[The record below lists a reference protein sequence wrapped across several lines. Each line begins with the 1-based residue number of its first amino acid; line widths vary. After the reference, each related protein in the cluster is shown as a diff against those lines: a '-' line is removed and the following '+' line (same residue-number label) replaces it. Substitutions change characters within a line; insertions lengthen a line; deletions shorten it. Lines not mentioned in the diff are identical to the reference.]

1 MAWISSKEFAESS
14 NINIQ
19 GLFKSVKRAFDSGKK
34 ICRIK
39 GKILPFKYSEGVG
52 RGGKVLQI
60 WSEPLTSAQVEAIE
74 KGYPVKYVLEEM
86 GEAVECAKVD
96 KVMDCFGQS
105 PRNDG
110 GVESNNDEVGSPRN
124 DTATQPNVME
134 SLDSKTLDCKGN
146 NNEKTSQKPKRK
158 TLHTRGCNNANEC
171 ASRATS
177 SSDSTLYGNDLSNG
191 GVVEC
196 VRADEIMDLRSAGEN
211 AYANARHETLR
222 VSRNDGV
229 VKRNV
234 CESMDCHSPK
244 GLRNDE
250 AGSVRNDEGVESL
263 NDEGTKHN
271 DATTWHNLT
280 SSQKA
285 QAKQRER
292 ILIDYES
299 AKASG
304 IRVADFLTLKNSED
318 STLKLTQGKLFDWAR
333 KYKAR
338 GLSGLSDKRGV
349 AKLGTT
355 SLPKWA
361 QEEVIKMW
369 RAMGSGYV
377 NRMQIWRQLHIIAH
391 LYVEGYSYEKFLKCE
406 IEPLFSL
413 NTLNRFL
420 DSYLKANSLEYTLT
434 IYGTDKTDS
443 YKEPAYGIQRDLY
456 TLPNQLWQID
466 SSPLDAIVLDRDGKQ
481 IRPSILSVIDVYSG
495 RNVAYLSETS
505 DSNAVVRL
513 MWKAFESMGKPEA
526 IQFDNGKDYLSKQV
540 QGLVDGLGIK
550 FVRSAA
556 YKGKAKAVV
565 ERRFRTIQ
573 GSYITALTSY
583 IGRNPSERAA
593 IEQQTPKRE
602 RKSKDALGNP
612 LKTQQKHIITFEA
625 AQFLLDEAVEYWN
638 IDRVSRRWSKA
649 QGKSPMDLWS
659 EANFK
664 KVNVPY
670 TQFLLYAT
678 APISRKMGK
687 QRIAMK
693 PYNFKPTTYIVPQT
707 EVLVCVNINASNEA
721 FVFSTKGEF
730 ICKAYDENAQALTQE
745 QLKTI
750 GKEYKVAI
758 KRVRELQKDATH
770 SEFIRTNA
778 RLEAENLKRKKDVAM
793 LKGVGEDGKPINN
806 AKTLKTQVRE
816 AINNAQIEQHK
827 EDTWE
832 VEIPI
837 ETESK
842 ADNVDKWDIL
852 QKLAQ

>member
-1 MAWISSKEFAESS
+1 MAWISSKEFA
-14 NINIQ
+14 
-19 GLFKSVKRAFDSGKK
+19 KSLGITDRAVRKQAQTKK
-34 ICRIK
+34 ILKFNTKYFSYTYIK
-39 GKILPFKYSEGVG
+39 GVGGYAGKIL
-52 RGGKVLQI
+52 QI
-60 WSEPLTSAQVEAIE
+60 WDTPLSKKQVEALE

-134 SLDSKTLDCKGN
+134 SKDFKTLDCKGN
-146 NNEKTSQKPKRK
+146 NNEKISQKPKRK
-158 TLHTRGCNNANEC
+158 TLHARGCNNIDEC

-177 SSDSTLYGNDLSNG
+177 SSDSTLYRNDLSNG

-211 AYANARHETLR
+211 AYANARHDSANAE
-222 VSRNDGV
+222 SRNDGV
-229 VKRNV
+229 G
-234 CESMDCHSPK
+234 SP
-244 GLRNDE
+244 
-250 AGSVRNDEGVESL
+250 L

-292 ILIDYES
+292 ILNDYES
-299 AKASG
+299 AKIAG
-304 IRVADFLTLKNSED
+304 IKVADFLTLKNSED

-333 KYKAR
+333 KYKAQ
-338 GLSGLSDKRGV
+338 GLGGLCDKRGV

-361 QEEVIKMW
+361 QEEAVKMW
-369 RAMGSGYV
+369 RAMGSGYC
-377 NRMQIWRQLHIIAH
+377 NKMQIWRELHRVAPMY
-391 LYVEGYSYEKFLKCE
+391 LKVESRNEVVESQAIQDYGLPRGCASRNDAVKGYSFKKFLKCE

-443 YKEPAYGIQRDLY
+443 YKEPAYGMQRDLY

-466 SSPLDAIVLDRDGKQ
+466 SSPLDAIVLDKDGKQ

-505 DSNAVVRL
+505 DSNAVIRL
-513 MWKAFESMGKPEA
+513 MWKAFEAMGKPQA
-526 IQFDNGKDYLSKQV
+526 IQFDNGKDYLSNKV

-573 GSYITALTSY
+573 GSYITALSSY
-583 IGRNPSERAA
+583 IGRNVSERSAR
-593 IEQQTPKRE
+593 EQQTPKRE

-625 AQFLLDEAVEYWN
+625 AQFLLDEAVEFWN

-659 EANFK
+659 EANFQRI
-664 KVNVPY
+664 NVPY
-670 TQFLLYAT
+670 TQFLLYAEESK
-678 APISRKMGK
+678 ARVMGK
-687 QRIAMK
+687 KHIEMR
-693 PYNFKPTTYIVPQT
+693 PYEYVPTAYI
-707 EVLVCVNINASNEA
+707 EAGSKVLVRVNINASNEA
-721 FVFSTKGEF
+721 FIFSEKGEF
-730 ICKAYDENAQALTQE
+730 ICKAYDRKANPLTQE

-750 GKEYKVAI
+750 SKEYKNAI
-758 KRVRELQKDATH
+758 KRVRELQKDAKH
-770 SEFIRTNA
+770 SSFIRMNA
-778 RLEAENLKRKKDVAM
+778 RQEAERLRQRQDEAL
-793 LKGVGEDGKPINN
+793 LKGVGENGGKAINN
-806 AKTLKTQVRE
+806 AKSYKSKVKE
-816 AINNAQIEQHK
+816 DIENAQIEQHK

-852 QKLAQ
+852 EKLAQ

>member
-1 MAWISSKEFAESS
+1 MGQWISSREFAEYLG
-14 NINIQ
+14 ITD
-19 GLFKSVKRAFDSGKK
+19 RAVRKQAQTKK
-34 ICRIK
+34 ILKFNTKYFSYTYIK
-39 GKILPFKYSEGVG
+39 GIGGYA
-52 RGGKVLQI
+52 GKVLQI
-60 WSEPLTSAQVEAIE
+60 WDTPLSSKQVEALE

-86 GEAVECAKVD
+86 GEVA
-96 KVMDCFGQS
+96 
-105 PRNDG
+105 
-110 GVESNNDEVGSPRN
+110 
-124 DTATQPNVME
+124 QPNVME
-134 SLDSKTLDCKGN
+134 SMDSKTLDCKGN
-146 NNEKTSQKPKRK
+146 NNEKTSQNIQGE
-158 TLHTRGCNNANEC
+158 TLHTRGRNNANEC

-177 SSDSTLYGNDLSNG
+177 SSDSTLYRNDLSNG
-191 GVVEC
+191 GVVESSVC
-196 VRADEIMDLRSAGEN
+196 KSIDC
-211 AYANARHETLR
+211 HETLR
-222 VSRNDGV
+222 VSRNDE
-229 VKRNV
+229 R
-234 CESMDCHSPK
+234 
-244 GLRNDE
+244 
-250 AGSVRNDEGVESL
+250 VESR

-285 QAKQRER
+285 QAKQREK

-333 KYKAR
+333 KYKAQ
-338 GLSGLSDKRGV
+338 GLSALSDKRGV

-355 SLPKWA
+355 SLPQWA

-369 RAMGSGYV
+369 RVMGSGYC
-377 NRMQIWRQLHIIAH
+377 NRMQLWRELHIIAH
-391 LYVEGYSYEKFLKCE
+391 TYVEGYSYKKFLKRE
-406 IEPLFSL
+406 IEPLFSF
-413 NTLNRFL
+413 NTMNRFL
-420 DSYLKANSLEYTLT
+420 DSYLKANSLEYTLIT
-434 IYGTDKTDS
+434 YGSDKTDS
-443 YKEPAYGIQRDLY
+443 YKEPAFGIQRDLY

-466 SSPLDAIVLDRDGKQ
+466 SSPLDAIVLDKDGKQ
-481 IRPSILSVIDVYSG
+481 IRPSILSIVDVYSG
-495 RNVAYLSETS
+495 RSVAYLSETS

-513 MWKAFESMGKPEA
+513 MWKAFESMGKPQA

-556 YKGKAKAVV
+556 YKGKAKAIV

-583 IGRNPSERAA
+583 IGRNVSERSAR
-593 IEQQTPKRE
+593 EQQTPKRE

-612 LKTQQKHIITFEA
+612 LKTQQKHIPTFQA
-625 AQFLLDEAVEYWN
+625 AQFLLDEAVEFWN

-670 TQFLLYAT
+670 TQFLLYAE
-678 APISRKMGK
+678 ASKARSMGK
-687 QRIAMK
+687 KHIEMR
-693 PYNFKPTTYIVPQT
+693 PYEYVPTTYI
-707 EVLVCVNINASNEA
+707 ESGRKVLVRVNINDSSEA
-721 FVFSTKGEF
+721 FIFSEKGEF
-730 ICKAYDENAQALTQE
+730 LCKAYDRRAKPHTQE

-758 KRVRELQKDATH
+758 KRIRELQKDAKH
-770 SEFIRTNA
+770 SSFIRMNA
-778 RLEAENLKRKKDVAM
+778 RQEAENLKRKKDEAM
-793 LKGVGEDGKPINN
+793 LKGVGENGKPINN

-816 AINNAQIEQHK
+816 SINNTQIEQHK
-827 EDTWE
+827 EDNWE
-832 VEIPI
+832 PSVPLDVKSTKE
-837 ETESK
+837 
-842 ADNVDKWDIL
+842 DNVEKWDLL

>member
-1 MAWISSKEFAESS
+1 MGQWISSREFAESN
-14 NINIQ
+14 NIDYQVLKMACI
-19 GLFKSVKRAFDSGKK
+19 RANKKGKK
-34 ICRIK
+34 ICTTSSY
-39 GKILPFKYSEGVG
+39 ILHFKYTEGIG

-60 WSEPLTSAQVEAIE
+60 WNTPLTTAQVEALE

-86 GEAVECAKVD
+86 GEVA
-96 KVMDCFGQS
+96 
-105 PRNDG
+105 
-110 GVESNNDEVGSPRN
+110 
-124 DTATQPNVME
+124 QPNVME
-134 SLDSKTLDCKGN
+134 SKDSKTLDCKGN
-146 NNEKTSQKPKRK
+146 NNEKTSQNIQGE

-177 SSDSTLYGNDLSNG
+177 SSDSTLYRNDLSAC
-191 GVVEC
+191 EIAESE
-196 VRADEIMDLRSAGEN
+196 RADKVMDCFGQSP
-211 AYANARHETLR
+211 
-222 VSRNDGV
+222 RNDAV
-229 VKRNV
+229 
-234 CESMDCHSPK
+234 
-244 GLRNDE
+244 
-250 AGSVRNDEGVESL
+250 EGR
-263 NDEGTKHN
+263 N

-333 KYKAR
+333 KYKAQ

-361 QEEVIKMW
+361 QEEVVKMW
-369 RAMGSGYV
+369 RVMGSGYV

-513 MWKAFESMGKPEA
+513 MWKAFETMGKPQA

-612 LKTQQKHIITFEA
+612 LKTQQKHIPTFEA

-664 KVNVPY
+664 RVNVPY

-793 LKGVGEDGKPINN
+793 LKGVGEDGKHINN

-827 EDTWE
+827 DNWE
-832 VEIPI
+832 PNKPLDVKPTKE
-837 ETESK
+837 
-842 ADNVDKWDIL
+842 DNVEKWDLL